1 MPVEHNADTSTYLF
15 TRTQTRTR
23 RYICVFGL
31 VCIAILCAAH
41 AVTKTDARSLSAGVH
56 LARARAVPSPRFLGH
71 RVFHFCADTV
81 RVHASAEGCLPSRR
95 SVHRTGHPFPLR
107 PRRRRPSADCYIVFA
122 KPTKRTLIRNSVLYL
137 GNLFSTNEKKK
148 TKNTCHRV
156 LRKPGKCRNP
166 SIIKQVEGRQRGRG
180 TPTRSRSRSVAGC
193 TVCATST
200 RHRRLG
206 FAVGAPTEGGELCT
220 FFFFIKRLLC
230 LVKNL
235 MKSPMCVC

>member
-1 MPVEHNADTSTYLF
+1 MCI
-15 TRTQTRTR
+15 RTR
-23 RYICVFGL
+23 VHSDIVRCPRGDENRRAFIVRRRASRARPRRALAPVFGSP
-31 VCIAILCAAH
+31 
-41 AVTKTDARSLSAGVH
+41 SLS
-56 LARARAVPSPRFLGH
+56 LL
-71 RVFHFCADTV
+71 